1 MQIIKRNTTGEHQ
14 KFIILSNGDFVY
26 GCVNLHK
33 QLLREGE
40 IAISGGYWEQDPFTE
55 DFKLYGKSEQFG
67 EFTVEQVKNVP
78 QSSILTKEERISKL
92 ILENTPF
99 ILVQGIKERVVS
111 FRNGQMYVGEEKRLL
126 FAMIAYLSKK
136 NNFTLKPIKNG
147 NS

>member
-1 MQIIKRNTTGEHQ
+1 MQIIKRNTTGENQ
-14 KFIILSNGDFVY
+14 KFVILSNGDFVY
-26 GCVNLHK
+26 GQVNLHK

-111 FRNGQMYVGEEKRLL
+111 FHNGQMYVGEEKRLL
-126 FAMIAYLSKK
+126 FAMIAYLSK
-136 NNFTLKPIKNG
+136 NHFTLKPIKKK
-147 NS
+147 